1 MKTKKIPIR
10 KCVGCKESAEKNE
23 LIRIVKDKTDNI
35 FIDESLKANGRG
47 VYIHKDSSCLEKAF
61 TNKELERSLKCKINK
76 EIYDE
81 LNKVIKE

>member
-1 MKTKKIPIR
+1 MKVKKIPMR

-35 FIDESLKANGRG
+35 FIDSSGKANGRG

-61 TNKELERSLKCKINK
+61 KNKELERSLKCKINK
-76 EIYDE
+76 DIYDE
-81 LNKVIKE
+81 LNKVIEE